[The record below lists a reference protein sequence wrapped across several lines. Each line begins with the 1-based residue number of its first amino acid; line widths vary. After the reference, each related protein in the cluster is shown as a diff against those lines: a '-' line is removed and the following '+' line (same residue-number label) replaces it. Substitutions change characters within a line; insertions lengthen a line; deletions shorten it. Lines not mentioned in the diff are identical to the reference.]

1 MKQNGQHEA
10 FSGYGGIEDPEL
22 HCLAET
28 GKAWS
33 LTANRWLR
41 EVDGFAQNA
50 LDPGA
55 PNCVLV
61 SITRVLSYYAGKGW
75 AKIPLE
81 PEQIYP
87 VVREI
92 GIRHGYDPKKSGLLR
107 DLFVY
112 TPFVIDDMVT
122 EAWQTYGYVTGRGK
136 NRYFRQLDTIR
147 HDIDAGNPL
156 LMSMSFGDYPSH
168 TVTVTG
174 YSTYEHLGCRP
185 RHYIRIFD
193 GWSSQVRH
201 VFWERLRSIPK
212 NVTRFL
218 PPGERQG

>member
-10 FSGYGGIEDPEL
+10 FTGYGGIENPEL

-28 GKAWS
+28 GVSWS
-33 LTANRWLR
+33 LAAENWLR
-41 EVDGFAQNA
+41 AVDGFPQHA
-50 LDPGA
+50 LEPGA

-61 SITRVLSYYAGKGW
+61 SITRVLGYYAKQGW
-75 AKIPLE
+75 AKIPPD

-87 VVREI
+87 EVLKI

-112 TPFVIDDMVT
+112 TPFTIDDIVT
-122 EAWQTYGYVTGRGK
+122 EAWRAFGYAAGRGK
-136 NRYFRQLDTIR
+136 NQYIRIFDTIR
-147 HDIDAGNPL
+147 QDIGLGNPTL
-156 LMSMSFGDYPSH
+156 LSLAFGDYPNH

-174 YSTYEHLGCRP
+174 YSIYERQGQRP
-185 RHYIRIFD
+185 RRYVRIYD

-201 VFWERLRSIPK
+201 VFWDKARSVPANI
-212 NVTRFL
+212 TRFL
-218 PPGERQG
+218 PPANGR